1 MSFRNCID
9 DAELSG
15 DITPEQATTAR
26 DLFDELD
33 AEYQGKMNKAA
44 AQAKA
49 GQDTFDTLRR
59 QAIRRKRNK
68 VAQLRSWQQITK
80 NMDGYTDRFG
90 RKDPFSGALAIFE
103 QDTLSTFSSVTQRI
117 EEVKSEAFSGMSS
130 FLGEFRRNLIGEVRQ
145 KAKLK
150 NVAREIFGEST
161 GDASASELAQ
171 AWNKTAEMLRKRF
184 NMAGGAIP
192 KRSDW
197 GLPQVHDQLAVMK
210 AGYTQWR
217 DYIAPRLNASKMVDE
232 TTGLPFSPQKLELA
246 LRDVYES
253 ISTDGMN
260 KLKPGGQS
268 SGKSIAN
275 RRQDHRFLVF
285 KDADTWLQYQE
296 KFGNSNVFDTM
307 IAHID
312 MMARDIGMMEIMGPN
327 PKATATFIK
336 QTLAKKAGG
345 DPAMADRARGTSK
358 TIDELYMAITGN
370 VNAPINSFFAATF
383 AGTRQV
389 LQSAQLGSAAIA
401 AITDINFQRMARN
414 FAGLPQTRMLGQYLK
429 FLNPLDAKEKGELA
443 IRLGLIAE
451 GWTSIASAQMRYVGD
466 ISGPEVT
473 RRVADFVMRAS
484 LLSPMTQAGRWSFG
498 MEFMGTLAD
507 SAGKKFDDLPPMLK
521 KTLERYDIGADRWDM
536 IRATDLYDEQ
546 GAKFLR
552 PLDVKSRTDLTPEMA
567 NQLGIR
573 LMEMINTETNFA
585 VPSTSIRGRV
595 ALTGETRPG
604 TIAGELTRSFAMYKG
619 FGITLLNTH
628 LMRGMNQAGVKGK
641 GVYFADLLISAT
653 VMGALAMQLKEMS
666 KGRDPRPMDSPEF
679 WGAAFLQGGGLGIY
693 GDFLFSDVNRFG
705 GGLAQTIAGPVV
717 GFANDVRNLTLGNMM
732 EVASGEDS
740 NAASEMVK
748 FVQRYTPGSSLWYM
762 RLGLERMLF
771 DRLQLYTDP
780 KAPQKFRSVQNKYKR
795 EYDQDYW
802 WAPGKPTPSR
812 APNISS
818 ALPGR

>member
-9 DAELSG
+9 DAARAGE
-15 DITPEQATTAR
+15 ITPDQAVMAR
-26 DLFDELD
+26 DLFDELE

-68 VAQLRSWQQITK
+68 VAQLRAWQEISK
-80 NMDGYTDRFG
+80 NLDNYRDRLG
-90 RKDPFSGALAIFE
+90 RADPFKAALAIFE
-103 QDTLSTFSSVTQRI
+103 QDNASTFSSVTQRI
-117 EEVKSEAFSGMSS
+117 DEVKSEAYANMSG
-130 FLGEFRRNLIGEVRQ
+130 FLAEFRRNLIGEVRK

-171 AWNKTAEMLRKRF
+171 AWSKTAELLRKRF

-192 KRSDW
+192 KRQDW
-197 GLPQVHDQLAVMK
+197 GLPQMHDQLAVSK
-210 AGYTQWR
+210 AGYQQWR
-217 DYIAPRLNASKMVDE
+217 DYITPRLNINKMIDE

-260 KLKPGGQS
+260 KLKPGGQAA
-268 SGKSIAN
+268 GKSMAN

-285 KDADTWLQYQE
+285 KDADTWMQYQE
-296 KFGNSNVFDTM
+296 KFGNANVFDTM
-307 IAHID
+307 IGHID

-327 PKATATFIK
+327 PKATTTFIK

-345 DPAMADRARGTSK
+345 DPDLANRARGTSK

-370 VNAPINSFFAATF
+370 VNAPINSFWAATF

-389 LQSAQLGSAAIA
+389 LQSAQLGSAAVA
-401 AITDINFQRMARN
+401 AITDLNFQRMARS

-429 FLNPLDAKEKGELA
+429 FLNPLGAKEKGELA

-473 RRVADFVMRAS
+473 RRIADFVMRAS

-507 SAGKKFDDLPPMLK
+507 NVGKKFDDLPPMLK

-536 IRATDLYDEQ
+536 IRATPLYDEQ

-552 PLDVKSRTDLTPEMA
+552 PLDVKSRTDLTPTMA

-585 VPSTSIRGRV
+585 VPSTSVRGRV

-604 TIAGELTRSFAMYKG
+604 TIAGEMTRSFAMYKS
-619 FGITLLNTH
+619 FGITLVNTH
-628 LMRGMNQAGVKGK
+628 LMRGMAQAGVRGK

-653 VMGALAMQLKEMS
+653 IMGALAMQLKEMS

-693 GDFLFSDVNRFG
+693 GDFLFADVNRFG
-705 GGLAQTIAGPVV
+705 GGLAETIAGPVV
-717 GFANDVRNLTLGNMM
+717 GFANDVRKLTLGNIM
-732 EVASGEDS
+732 EVASGDDS
-740 NAASEMVK
+740 NTASEMVK
-748 FVQRYTPGSSLWYM
+748 FVQRYTPGTSLWYM
-762 RLGLERMLF
+762 RLGLERLLF

-780 KAPQKFRSVQNKYKR
+780 KAAQKFRTLRNKYKR
-795 EYDQDYW
+795 EYDQEYW
-802 WAPGKPTPSR
+802 WAPGKPAPARRPDLGAMLPSR
-812 APNISS
+812 
-818 ALPGR
+818 

>member
-9 DAELSG
+9 DAERAG
-15 DITPEQATTAR
+15 EITPDQAVTAR
-26 DLFDELD
+26 DLFDELE

-49 GQDTFDTLRR
+49 GQDTFDALRK

-68 VAQLRSWQQITK
+68 VAQLRAWQEISK
-80 NMDGYTDRFG
+80 NLDNYRDRLG
-90 RKDPFSGALAIFE
+90 RSDPFRAALAIFE
-103 QDTLSTFSSVTQRI
+103 QDNTSTFSSVTQRI
-117 EEVKSEAFSGMSS
+117 EEVKSEAYSNMSS
-130 FLGEFRRNLIGEVRQ
+130 FLAEFRRNLLGEVRK

-150 NVAREIFGEST
+150 NVAREIFGEPT

-171 AWNKTAEMLRKRF
+171 AWTKTAELLRKRF

-197 GLPQVHDQLAVMK
+197 GLPQVHDQLAVSK
-210 AGYTQWR
+210 AGYQQWR
-217 DYIAPRLNASKMVDE
+217 DYITPRLNINKMVDE

-268 SGKSIAN
+268 SGKSMAN

-285 KDADTWLQYQE
+285 KDADTWMQYQE
-296 KFGNSNVFDTM
+296 KFGNANVFDTM

-336 QTLAKKAGG
+336 QTLAKKAGV
-345 DPAMADRARGTSK
+345 DPKQADRARGTSK

-370 VNAPINSFFAATF
+370 VNAPINSFWASTF
-383 AGTRQV
+383 AGTRQI
-389 LQSAQLGSAAIA
+389 LQSAQLGSAAVA
-401 AITDINFQRMARN
+401 AITDLNFQRMARS

-429 FLNPLDAKEKGELA
+429 FLNPLDAKEKGALA

-473 RRVADFVMRAS
+473 RRIADFVMRAS

-507 SAGKKFDDLPPMLK
+507 SVGKKFNDLDPMLK

-536 IRATDLYDEQ
+536 IRATPLYEEQ

-552 PLDVKSRTDLTPEMA
+552 PLDIKSRTDLTPAMA

-585 VPSTSIRGRV
+585 VPSTSVRGRV
-595 ALTGETRPG
+595 ALTGETKPG
-604 TIAGELTRSFAMYKG
+604 TIAGELTRSFAMYKS

-628 LMRGMNQAGVKGK
+628 LMRGMAQAGVKGK

-653 VMGALAMQLKEMS
+653 IMGALAMQLKEMS

-693 GDFLFSDVNRFG
+693 GDFLFADVNRFG
-705 GGLAQTIAGPVV
+705 GGLAETIAGPVV
-717 GFANDVRNLTLGNMM
+717 GFANDVRKLTLGNIM
-732 EVASGEDS
+732 EVASGDDS
-740 NAASEMVK
+740 KAASEMVR
-748 FVQRYTPGSSLWYM
+748 FVQRYTPGTSLWYM
-762 RLGLERMLF
+762 RLGLERMVF

-780 KAPQKFRSVQNKYKR
+780 KAPQKFRALQNKYRR
-795 EYDQDYW
+795 EYDQEYW
-802 WAPGKPTPSR
+802 WAPGKTAPSR
-812 APNISS
+812 GPELGAMLPN
-818 ALPGR
+818 R